1 MFTETKLQLYNAKN
15 DLKDLNDL
23 ETVFSV
29 NPEGLGVSVGNNLF
43 NSKANFKSSGI
54 DVNMQSLKVNL
65 FFGLGDEKSEME
77 EFNNFVNF
85 LNHPPYRLV
94 YTTDSYELMR
104 GCVLSELTKSDINSN
119 LVLLEQ
125 MTLDFTTP
133 FYKEISETYTPETD
147 VEGDGKIYSNYYVTP
162 YVYESDYNGKSGVF
176 SIVNNS
182 KYIGTAKG
190 SPVEVTVHGPCVNP
204 YWEILDGSKV
214 LQSDGFLIT
223 VPEGY
228 RLVVSSIVQN
238 QRAKLIA
245 PDGTTSD
252 VYQQQDLSRSNFI
265 MIPEG
270 YSTLAFHNVSKATF
284 KYREEYITV

>member
-133 FYKEISETYTPETD
+133 FYKEISETYTQETD

-204 YWEILDGSKV
+204 YWEILDGSNV

>member
-104 GCVLSELTKSDINSN
+104 GCVLSELTKSDMNSN

-133 FYKEISETYTPETD
+133 FYKEVSETYTPETD
-147 VEGDGKIYSNYYVTP
+147 VEGDGKIYSDYYVTP
-162 YVYESDYNGKSGVF
+162 YAYESDYNGKSGVF
-176 SIVNNS
+176 SVINNS

-228 RLVVSSIVQN
+228 RLIVSSIVQN

>member
-133 FYKEISETYTPETD
+133 FYKEISETYTPEPD

-176 SIVNNS
+176 SVINNS

-204 YWEILDGSKV
+204 YWEILDGSKI

-223 VPEGY
+223 IPEGY

-245 PDGTTSD
+245 PDDTTSD